1 MDINEELHYGAKIIS
16 KLNACNKTLRGAQL
30 KQNKKWDQER
40 KQWDRERKQWESA
53 FSNVN
58 GEKQKLYTHTSEL
71 INETKRLKI
80 ENADLTSK
88 NIRKE
93 LSITESNAENA
104 IKSKKIRSLES
115 IIKILESKLTLTQ
128 KDVISIQKDS
138 SKKESEILSLKSKI
152 AELEN
157 IKSELES
164 KVNELEHLKSE
175 AISKPVLG
183 GNNEKNMTK
192 SDDISAVL
200 QSRPLGDSLNHDT
213 YVSNEPSKNLSKY
226 FVRGKSMDQTE
237 KINNDIST
245 YTNDEITELPKIDT
259 EINPKVG
266 DEISISETNKDNM
279 LDISI
284 KPNVSEVMPQIPIGA
299 MRPSLEALSLPV
311 MTSTL
316 MSPLLAYIFLILL
329 IIAVMWFM
337 VLRRTWGFER
347 KSDRLRDMWV
357 K

>member
-1 MDINEELHYGAKIIS
+1 M
-16 KLNACNKTLRGAQL
+16 RGAQL
-30 KQNKKWDQER
+30 KQNKKWDRER

-152 AELEN
+152 AEL
-157 IKSELES
+157 
-164 KVNELEHLKSE
+164 
-175 AISKPVLG
+175 
-183 GNNEKNMTK
+183 
-192 SDDISAVL
+192 
-200 QSRPLGDSLNHDT
+200 
-213 YVSNEPSKNLSKY
+213 
-226 FVRGKSMDQTE
+226 
-237 KINNDIST
+237 
-245 YTNDEITELPKIDT
+245 
-259 EINPKVG
+259 
-266 DEISISETNKDNM
+266 
-279 LDISI
+279 
-284 KPNVSEVMPQIPIGA
+284 
-299 MRPSLEALSLPV
+299 
-311 MTSTL
+311 
-316 MSPLLAYIFLILL
+316 
-329 IIAVMWFM
+329 
-337 VLRRTWGFER
+337 
-347 KSDRLRDMWV
+347 
-357 K
+357 